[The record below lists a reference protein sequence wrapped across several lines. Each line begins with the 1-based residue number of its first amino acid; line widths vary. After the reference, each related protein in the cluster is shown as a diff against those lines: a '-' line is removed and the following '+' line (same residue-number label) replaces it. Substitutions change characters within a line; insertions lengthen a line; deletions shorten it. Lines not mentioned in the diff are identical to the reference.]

1 ALGHQIGTDYL
12 KTLEAASRKY
22 GIPIR
27 DRELVCAPINSPE
40 GKAYLSAVYCGMN
53 CAFANRQALT
63 HLTRSSFARVM
74 GIRPEAIHLLYDVAH
89 NTCKVETHN
98 IAGVDKKVLIHRKGA
113 TRAFGPGRVE
123 VPEKYRSVGHPLLVG
138 GTMGTASYILRGTG
152 KGMAE
157 CFGSAVHGAGR
168 AMSRVQ
174 SKRQWS
180 GSQIIKELGERGII
194 IRSGSKSGVAEEA
207 PGAYKD
213 VDKVVDIMHNAGVNQ
228 KVAKMRPV
236 ICVKG

>member
-1 ALGHQIGTDYL
+1 
-12 KTLEAASRKY
+12 
-22 GIPIR
+22 
-27 DRELVCAPINSPE
+27 
-40 GKAYLSAVYCGMN
+40 
-53 CAFANRQALT
+53 
-63 HLTRSSFARVM
+63 
-74 GIRPEAIHLLYDVAH
+74 
-89 NTCKVETHN
+89 
-98 IAGVDKKVLIHRKGA
+98 
-113 TRAFGPGRVE
+113 
-123 VPEKYRSVGHPLLVG
+123 
-138 GTMGTASYILRGTG
+138 
-152 KGMAE
+152 
-157 CFGSAVHGAGR
+157 AVHGAGR

-194 IRSGSKSGVAEEA
+194 IKSGSKSGVAEEA